1 MNQICNKK
9 HIKNKACRT
18 YDEIEKINIYSNLA
32 SIARQELLK
41 AKNMLYKFKDEDPML
56 LQSNINN
63 YPEENTIEQ
72 IKK

>member
-1 MNQICNKK
+1 M
-9 HIKNKACRT
+9 

-41 AKNMLYKFKDEDPML
+41 TKNMLYKFKDEDPML
-56 LQSNINN
+56 LQSRINN
-63 YPEENTIEQ
+63 YNEETTLEQ